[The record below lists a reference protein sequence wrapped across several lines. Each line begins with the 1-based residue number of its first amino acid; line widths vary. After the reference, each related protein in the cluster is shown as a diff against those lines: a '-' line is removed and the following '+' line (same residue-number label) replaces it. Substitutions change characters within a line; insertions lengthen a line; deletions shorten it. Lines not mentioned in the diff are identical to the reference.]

1 MDNERDQQDQREP
14 IEALMKKLLTV
25 AVASLAFWQFF
36 PRIALAQSR
45 GEVARGSPRVLG
57 GADVLP
63 GQGAWAVSLRMPK
76 AGEPGKW
83 RHYCGGSFVSPR
95 YNPITRSVD
104 GWSSN
109 DHQPEWVLTAAHC
122 VVVNGKRMNE
132 ADLRVL
138 GGTLNLSRA
147 ADGEEQQVERI
158 VVHPGYDDKTLM
170 NDIALLK
177 LSQPAKDLDPTL
189 RTSIRLPS
197 IADIYWIAKP
207 YLAVRAQGWGRTEI
221 DYRSE
226 TLREVLIP
234 VVDRQTCKSAFEPT
248 AETVPDGAICA
259 GFVSGD
265 FDSCQGDSGGPLVY
279 RSQYAAPRPGFASEP
294 TLIGVVSWGVGCGLA
309 DLYGIYTSA
318 MAYRRW
324 TQETVVAYY
333 LDKS

>member
-1 MDNERDQQDQREP
+1 MN
-14 IEALMKKLLTV
+14 KLL
-25 AVASLAFWQFF
+25 AVSVMSLALVQSSTGM
-36 PRIALAQSR
+36 ALAQSR
-45 GEVARGSPRVLG
+45 AELARGSPRIIG
-57 GADVLP
+57 GIEVSP

-122 VVVNGKRMNE
+122 VVVDSKKMNE

-138 GGTLNLSRA
+138 GGTLNLTRT
-147 ADGEEQQVERI
+147 ADGEEQQLERI
-158 VVHPGYDDKTLM
+158 VVHPGYDDKTLK

-177 LSQPAKDLDPTL
+177 LSQPTKDLDPTL

-197 IADIYWIAKP
+197 IADINWITKP

-221 DYRSE
+221 DYKSE
-226 TLREVLIP
+226 TLREVILP
-234 VVDRQTCKSAFEPT
+234 LVDRQTCRNAFEP
-248 AETVPDGAICA
+248 AGENVPDGAICA

-279 RSQYAAPRPGFASEP
+279 RSQYSAPRPGFAYEP
-294 TLIGVVSWGVGCGLA
+294 TLIGVVSWGIGCGLA
-309 DLYGIYTSA
+309 DLYGIYTST

-324 TQETVVAYY
+324 TEEMVVAYY
-333 LDKS
+333 TGK